1 MAQFAFLDEF
11 PEIRQKAE
19 RAATFALADPRSSSF
34 YSRWVVEQCVNWAF
48 EHDTSL
54 RLPYDTNLSALVNA
68 PSFRDLAGD
77 KPYKM
82 AREVIRIG
90 NRAAHD
96 KSDPTRHD
104 SVAAVA
110 ALFHFCYWFART
122 YSTVKP
128 SSELRFDPQALDDPR
143 ERKQT
148 TKSQIDELQA
158 ELEEEKEATRLA
170 RERLHGEEKLRE
182 ELAELQDQVRQAKK
196 EASLT
201 PDEHDYNEDDTRTFL
216 IDILLNEA
224 GWSIGEEN
232 KEVEVANFPSPSGIG
247 KVDYVFYGAD
257 GIPLFLVEAK
267 RTSRDPIDGQHQAS
281 LYADALE
288 AEHGRRPIIFT
299 SNGYEHRIWDDA
311 QYPPREVQGFYKEDE
326 IDALVKQR
334 TNKESI
340 LTAQINKKIIDR
352 VYQERALRE
361 IARTFEEENARKA
374 LLVMATGTGKTR
386 TAIALSDVLERSG
399 WARRVLFLADRRELV
414 KQATKSY
421 RALLPHTSPINL
433 VTEKKSQGSY
443 YLSTYGTMMNQIHQF
458 DGDERRFGPGFFD
471 LIIIDE
477 AHRSIFKKYK
487 AIFEY
492 FDALLV
498 GLTATPRD
506 EIDRNTYSIFDLEDG
521 VPTDVYELD
530 EAVSEG
536 YLVPPRSIRAD
547 LKIVEEGIRY
557 ADLTDDEKE
566 QFDDLEWGE
575 DEDAPDQVTPPEI
588 NTRIQNADTIDQS
601 IQLLLAEGQYVDGGE
616 TFGKTIIFAQNQP
629 HAKSIEERFNV
640 AMPKHK
646 GKFARAITDSVE
658 HPESLIEEFG
668 DADSD
673 LRVAISVDML
683 DTGIDV
689 PEVLNLV
696 FFKKVRSITKF
707 WQMLG
712 RGTRLRKNIFGP
724 GDHKKHFVVI
734 DHGRNLEFFSQDLPP
749 KQGGATSASLSEKL
763 FAARV
768 DLVDSL
774 DELGTWAALR
784 ASAANALREQI
795 DSLDFQNV
803 VVRKHWELV
812 ERVQDDDVWE
822 RRLDAGLRSA
832 LVQQVA
838 PLPHGLPSENADAK
852 RFDVLSLY
860 LQLGLL
866 QNAAGFGSLKK
877 KMVAIAEGLQTHSAA
892 LTPEQRTLVDQL
904 VGDVWWETVDVDELE
919 KVRVSLRDAARLL
932 QPAKQKILYTNFKDE
947 LLHLEEV
954 DFKELGSTADFGRF
968 KRKAQ
973 DYLRAHLGEGA
984 IHKVHANEPLTAGD
998 VDELRSIFVAAGV
1011 GRPDDIEEA
1020 ERQAGGFVNFCRSL
1034 IGLDRVAASRAFE
1047 ALIAQESYRPEQ
1059 LRFID
1064 LMIDYISTNGSLET
1078 AEIYNAP
1085 FTSLAPTGPE
1095 DIFEDEQL
1103 DVLVEALEAFG
1114 TTLEH

>member
-1 MAQFAFLDEF
+1 MSQFAFLEEF

-19 RAATFALADPRSSSF
+19 RAATFALADPRSSCF
-34 YSRWVVEQCVNWAF
+34 YSRWVVEQAVNWAF

-77 KPYKM
+77 NPYKM
-82 AREVIRIG
+82 ARDVIRIG

-128 SSELRFDPQALDDPR
+128 SSELRFEPHALHDPR

-170 RERLHGEEKLRE
+170 RERLHGEEKLRQE
-182 ELAELQDQVRQAKK
+182 VVDLQEQVRQAKK
-196 EASLT
+196 AASAI
-201 PDEHDYNEDDTRTFL
+201 PDEHDFNEDATRTFL
-216 IDILLNEA
+216 IDILLKEA
-224 GWSIGEEN
+224 GWRIGDEN
-232 KEVEVANFPSPSGIG
+232 KEVDVEDFPSPSGIG
-247 KVDYVFYGAD
+247 KVDYVFYGSD
-257 GIPLFLVEAK
+257 GLPLFLIEAK

-281 LYADALE
+281 LYADALQ
-288 AEHGRRPIIFT
+288 AEHGRRPVIFT
-299 SNGYEHRIWDDA
+299 SNGYEHRIWDDC

-340 LTAQINKKIIDR
+340 LAAEINEEIINR
-352 VYQERALRE
+352 PYQVRALRE

-386 TAIALSDVLERSG
+386 TAVALSDVLERSS

-414 KQATKSY
+414 KQATKAY
-421 RALLPHTSPINL
+421 RNLLPHSSPVNL
-433 VTEKKSQGSY
+433 VVEKKSQGSY

-492 FDALLV
+492 FDTLLV

-506 EIDRNTYSIFDLEDG
+506 EIDRNTYSVFDLEDG

-557 ADLTDDEKE
+557 DDLTDDEKE

-575 DEDAPDQVTPPEI
+575 DENAPDQVAPGEI
-588 NTRIQNADTIDQS
+588 DTRIYNYDTVDQS

-616 TFGKTIIFAQNQP
+616 TLGKTIVFAKNQR
-629 HAKSIEERFNV
+629 HAKVIEDRFNV
-640 AMPKHK
+640 ALPKHN
-646 GKFARAITDSVE
+646 GKLARAITHEMD
-658 HPESLIEEFG
+658 HTESLIEEFAK
-668 DADSD
+668 ADSD

-683 DTGIDV
+683 DTGIDI

-696 FFKKVRSITKF
+696 FFKQVRSITKF

-712 RGTRLRKNIFGP
+712 RGTRLCKDVFGP
-724 GDHKKHFVVI
+724 GIDKDHFVVI
-734 DHGRNLEFFSQDLPP
+734 DHGRNLDFFSQDLPP
-749 KQGGATSASLSEKL
+749 KQGSGSSASLSEKL
-763 FAARV
+763 FATRV
-768 DLVDSL
+768 DLVDAL
-774 DELGTWAALR
+774 DESGASANLR
-784 ASAANALREQI
+784 AAAESALREQI

-803 VVRKHWELV
+803 VVRPHRELV

-822 RRLDAGLRSA
+822 QRLDAGLRSE

-852 RFDVLSLY
+852 RFDLLSLN

-866 QNAAGFGSLKK
+866 QNAAGFGALKK
-877 KMVAIAEGLQTHSAA
+877 KMVAITEGLQTHSSA

-932 QPAKQKILYTNFKDE
+932 QPEKQKILYTNFKDE

-954 DFKELGSTADFGRF
+954 DFKELGSTADLGRF

-973 DYLRAHLGEGA
+973 NYLRAHLGEGA
-984 IHKVHANEPLTAGD
+984 IQKVHANEPLTADD
-998 VDELRSIFVAAGV
+998 VEELRSIFVGAGV
-1011 GRPDDIEEA
+1011 GGPDDIEEA

-1034 IGLDRVAASRAFE
+1034 IGLDRVAAAKAFE
-1047 ALIAQESYRPEQ
+1047 GLIAKESYRPEQ
-1059 LRFID
+1059 MRFID

-1095 DIFEDEQL
+1095 DIFEDDQL
-1103 DVLVEALEAFG
+1103 DALVEALEDFG
-1114 TTLEH
+1114 TALER